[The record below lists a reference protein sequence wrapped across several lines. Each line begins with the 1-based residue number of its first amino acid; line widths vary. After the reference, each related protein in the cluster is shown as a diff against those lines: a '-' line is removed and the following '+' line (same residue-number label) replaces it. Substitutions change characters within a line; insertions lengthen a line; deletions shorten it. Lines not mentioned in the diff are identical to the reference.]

1 MDSTQELIR
10 KINILKEKKDAVILA
25 HNYQTK
31 EVQEIADFLGDSL
44 DLSRRAAELK
54 NKVLV
59 FCGVHFMAETVA
71 ILSPS
76 KTVLLPDMDAGCPMA
91 DMITSEKLMHI
102 KLHKPDAA
110 VVCYV
115 NTSAEIKALSDIC
128 CTSSNA
134 VDIVNSLEEKEIIFI
149 PDRNLG
155 SYAATRTKKKIILY
169 DGYCPTHQHI
179 LPENITE
186 AKTLHPE
193 AVMLVHPECVKEVCD
208 KADFVGSTNG
218 MIKYAAQSDKNEF
231 IIGTES
237 GIIHRLE
244 KENPG
249 KKFYPAAPH
258 LVCPNMKKITLEKIY
273 LALEN
278 MQYEIKVPDHIA
290 KLARKPIEK
299 MLELNQIKAR
309 YLASQKL

>member
-10 KINILKEKKDAVILA
+10 KINNLKEKRDAVILA
-25 HNYQTK
+25 HNYQIK
-31 EVQEIADFLGDSL
+31 EVQETADFLGDSL

-54 NKVLV
+54 NKVIV
-59 FCGVHFMAETVA
+59 FCGVHFMAETAA

-76 KTVLLPDMDAGCPMA
+76 KTVLLPDIEAGCPMA
-91 DMITSEKLMHI
+91 DMITPEKLMDL
-102 KLHKPDAA
+102 KLLKPKAA

-115 NTSAEIKALSDIC
+115 NTSAQIKALSDIC

-134 VDIVNSLEEKEIIFI
+134 VDIVNSLEENEIIFI

-155 SYAATRTKKKIILY
+155 SYLATRTKKKIILY
-169 DGYCPTHQHI
+169 DGYCPTHQRV
-179 LPENITE
+179 LPENLIE
-186 AKTLHPE
+186 AKTLHPD
-193 AVMLVHPECVKEVCD
+193 AVALVHPECVKEVCD

-218 MIKYAAQSDKNEF
+218 IIKYVAESNKNEF
-231 IIGTES
+231 IIGTEA

-244 KENPG
+244 RENPG

-258 LVCPNMKKITLEKIY
+258 LICPNMKKITLEKIY

-278 MQYEIKVPDHIA
+278 MQYEIKVSDHIA
-290 KLARKPIEK
+290 RLARKPIER
-299 MLELNQIKAR
+299 MLELNVYQNK
-309 YLASQKL
+309 